1 MIPLI
6 VFLSGCVVMS
16 FEILGSRILAPHFGN
31 DIFVWGSLIGV
42 FLGGLTVGYWGG
54 GKLADLITDLR
65 CFAVLLLVP
74 GLILCLIPLYYDP
87 VNYWIFDSN
96 FGMRLE
102 PLFASLII
110 FFLPAVFMG
119 AVIPY
124 AVKLQV
130 KNLDL
135 LGTEVGNLYA
145 VSSIGSIVG
154 TILTSFYLITWFGVR
169 RIILSEG
176 ILLILMG
183 LIISVL
189 HFYPV
194 KNPQKDS
201 EGQ

>member
-1 MIPLI
+1 MIPAV
-6 VFLSGCVVMS
+6 VFLSGCIVMS

-42 FLGGLTVGYWGG
+42 FLSGLTVGYWGG
-54 GKLADLITDLR
+54 GKLADYIADLR
-65 CFAVLLLVP
+65 CFAMLLFVP
-74 GLILCLIPLYYDP
+74 GINLCLLPLYYDP

-102 PLFASLII
+102 PLLASMII
-110 FFLPAVFMG
+110 FFIPSVFMG

-145 VSSIGSIVG
+145 VSSIGSIAG
-154 TILTSFYLITWFGVR
+154 TIMTSFYLITWFGVR

-176 ILLILMG
+176 IILILMG
-183 LIISVL
+183 VIVSAFHFIRQPVL
-189 HFYPV
+189 
-194 KNPQKDS
+194 KKL
-201 EGQ
+201 

>member
-1 MIPLI
+1 MIPAV
-6 VFLSGCVVMS
+6 VFLSGCIVMS

-42 FLGGLTVGYWGG
+42 FLSGLTVGYWGG
-54 GKLADLITDLR
+54 GKLADYIADLR
-65 CFAVLLLVP
+65 CFAMLLFVP
-74 GLILCLIPLYYDP
+74 GINLCLLPLYYDP

-102 PLFASLII
+102 PLLASMII
-110 FFLPAVFMG
+110 FFLPSVFMG

-145 VSSIGSIVG
+145 VSSIGSIAG
-154 TILTSFYLITWFGVR
+154 TIMTSFYLITWFGVR

-176 ILLILMG
+176 IILILMG
-183 LIISVL
+183 VIVSAFHFIRQPVL
-189 HFYPV
+189 
-194 KNPQKDS
+194 KKL
-201 EGQ
+201 

>member
-1 MIPLI
+1 MIPAV
-6 VFLSGCVVMS
+6 VFLSGCIVMS

-42 FLGGLTVGYWGG
+42 FLSGLTVGYWGG
-54 GKLADLITDLR
+54 GKLADYIADLR
-65 CFAVLLLVP
+65 CFAMLLFVP
-74 GLILCLIPLYYDP
+74 GINLCLLPLYYDP

-102 PLFASLII
+102 PLLASMII
-110 FFLPAVFMG
+110 FFIPSVFMG

-145 VSSIGSIVG
+145 VSSIGSIAG
-154 TILTSFYLITWFGVR
+154 TIMTSFYLITWFGVR

-176 ILLILMG
+176 IILILMG
-183 LIISVL
+183 VIVSAF
-189 HFYPV
+189 HFYPATCPKKV
-194 KNPQKDS
+194 V
-201 EGQ
+201 EE